1 MKAPI
6 THPPRHL
13 RRGAGGI
20 FDMTDFHKKDS
31 PHHLEMSSINFIS
44 LLDRLDDGV
53 MITDRAGKIIF
64 YNTAQSLIDDISP
77 RDALGLSVTKIY
89 DLNDQT
95 SMIMQCL
102 ERRSAIKNRTFF
114 YRTISGKVAHTIT
127 SVYPLFTQG
136 EVTGAV
142 CFVKDYEL
150 LQRSTP
156 MIASNECRPSYGNGT
171 RFTFA
176 DLIGN
181 SPSFQRAVGIARQSA
196 NSNSPIMLFG
206 ETGTG
211 KELFAQS
218 IHNHSHRHQKRYVAV
233 NCAAIPD
240 DLLEGLLFG
249 TTKGAFTGAMDKP
262 GLFEMAQGGSLFLD
276 ELLAMPIHLQAK
288 LLRVLQEK
296 KVRRLGSPNEI
307 DVNVK
312 IISAVS
318 WDPRL
323 AIQRNQ
329 LRIDLYY
336 RLGVV
341 LINIPPLRKRRA
353 GMAEL
358 TTHFIEKL
366 NPLLGTHVK
375 QISPEVMELF
385 MAYHWPGNVRELEH
399 LMEGAMNLVGHDK
412 IIDVKH
418 LSPGMNAFVPMD
430 AHLDKR
436 AGTTPGDKPPPD
448 SASLSPGNTRTTN
461 NGARKEDDT
470 PYPYRFETKGKAPAD
485 HAPSPPDPLPTPSD
499 HTAEAPRS
507 GRSSGLI
514 QNQTEYEKS
523 AVIRALEQSQ
533 GNVTQAAK
541 QLGIS
546 RQLLHYKIKKHELKR
561 KHFLP

>member
-1 MKAPI
+1 MSVSSD
-6 THPPRHL
+6 HNN
-13 RRGAGGI
+13 
-20 FDMTDFHKKDS
+20 S
-31 PHHLEMSSINFIS
+31 PHHLEMASIDFIS
-44 LLDRLDDGV
+44 LLDQLDDGV
-53 MITDRAGKIIF
+53 MITDRAGKILF
-64 YNTAQSLIDDISP
+64 YNTAQSVIDDISP
-77 RDALGLSVTKIY
+77 QDALGLSVTKIY

-156 MIASNECRPSYGNGT
+156 MSASNECRPNYGNGT

-249 TTKGAFTGAMDKP
+249 TTKGAFTGAMNKA
-262 GLFEMAQGGSLFLD
+262 GLFEMAQGGTLFLD

-307 DVNVK
+307 DVDVK

-318 WDPRL
+318 RDPRL
-323 AIQRNQ
+323 AIQREQ

-341 LINIPPLRKRRA
+341 LINIPPLRNRRG

-366 NPLLGTHVK
+366 NPVLGTHVK
-375 QISPEVMELF
+375 QISSEVMELF

-418 LSPGMNAFVPMD
+418 LSPGMNAFVPMNSPMET
-430 AHLDKR
+430 R
-436 AGTTPGDKPPPD
+436 AGTTPGDKTSPN
-448 SASLSPGNTRTTN
+448 SASLPHINTHKSRPTTRHEPPAMSLADN
-461 NGARKEDDT
+461 SVQTKE
-470 PYPYRFETKGKAPAD
+470 KKSAA
-485 HAPSPPDPLPTPSD
+485 HAPFPPDTTPIPSD
-499 HTAEAPRS
+499 HATAALRS
-507 GRSSGLI
+507 GTSSGLI

-533 GNVTQAAK
+533 GNVTQAAR

-546 RQLLHYKIKKHELKR
+546 RQLLHYKIKKHALKR